1 MPVINH
7 IVLDPRVAVTENPIQ
22 NNLLG
27 PVSVIP
33 LRTAVKY
40 LTRFAMDIKGQCC
53 FNNEC
58 GKMYK
63 YKLTTNR

>member
-1 MPVINH
+1 MPVVNH

-33 LRTAVKY
+33 FKTASQVAIVIISNF
-40 LTRFAMDIKGQCC
+40 LIC
-53 FNNEC
+53 
-58 GKMYK
+58 
-63 YKLTTNR
+63 